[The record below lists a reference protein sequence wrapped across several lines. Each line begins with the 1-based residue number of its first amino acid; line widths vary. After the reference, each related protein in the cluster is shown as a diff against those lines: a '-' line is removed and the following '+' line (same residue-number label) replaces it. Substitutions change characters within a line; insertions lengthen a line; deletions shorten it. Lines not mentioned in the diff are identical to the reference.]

1 MYVFRFLFFGED
13 RITIQEWNRTRSDF
27 ILWMSTKRMK
37 TTIHW
42 ILLSLFCFEIDP
54 SIIDYNS
61 RSVSSLCFLIGIL
74 MHILTRQPTRTGI
87 QVITGMSII
96 RSKEAIGDALEESH
110 AVFLAL
116 VVVRLGPTAVGLVR
130 AFFVFSEVVSRFEG
144 IIFAKIGRRTGPTKR
159 IRRRKTTMAVR
170 HGGGHRGTVDKVATT
185 RTAKTITTVN
195 RTTRVHHG
203 KSDKERE
210 REEDGHEGTPVSCRL
225 LLPTMVVVRAGTDRI
240 LGDEGNGNHRLI
252 IIIIIVTPIRDG
264 VVPVGMLLLERM
276 IHGVPIRLLDSII

>member
-1 MYVFRFLFFGED
+1 
-13 RITIQEWNRTRSDF
+13 
-27 ILWMSTKRMK
+27 
-37 TTIHW
+37 
-42 ILLSLFCFEIDP
+42 
-54 SIIDYNS
+54 
-61 RSVSSLCFLIGIL
+61 

-87 QVITGMSII
+87 RVITGMPVI
-96 RSKEAIGDALEESH
+96 RSIKAIGDAFEEAH
-110 AVFLAL
+110 VVFLVIIL
-116 VVVRLGPTAVGLVR
+116 CVVASVEERLGPAAVGLVR